1 MAIGISVARRHAKHK
16 RAAVQAHR
24 AFPYARVEKMSIADD
39 LKQKLNDLQQK
50 LAASEARYAEYHG
63 KAKEAELKADR
74 IYRISSD
81 FIARAYSCVCPMCS
95 MILADIADKINL
107 ATEAEMAQLD
117 EALDSRDEHG

>member
-1 MAIGISVARRHAKHK
+1 
-16 RAAVQAHR
+16 
-24 AFPYARVEKMSIADD
+24 MSIADD